1 MAIVLNLGMRS
12 MLKPILIWCLLVMNF
27 HAKAQGT
34 SDVADLVRQGIQLN
48 NQGNYAGAIEKYN
61 VALKI
66 DSNNA
71 QANYQMGFSLQ
82 AAGRGNEAIPYAEK
96 AIKGNGSAT
105 LTASA
110 YTLLGSIYD
119 QTHQTQ
125 KAIDTY
131 KEGIKLNPGFQQL
144 HFNLGLAYSR
154 NKQYAEAESEAI
166 ESIKLDPKHA
176 SSQRMY
182 ALVTFH
188 QNKRLNALL
197 GLCSFILLEP
207 NTPRSA
213 EAYNNIQSILKGG
226 ALSGAN
232 GRQTI
237 ILSPK
242 DKQEIAVKNLVIS
255 TTVSAAQKNKLAGTD
270 LLEFELKHIFS
281 IAGSMTNDDKEKDF
295 FDKFFAA
302 YFLNLALSDNMPAF
316 VNRVS
321 LSANKDENTKWL
333 KEHIKEASDLDKWI
347 AATERKF

>member
-1 MAIVLNLGMRS
+1 MKSL
-12 MLKPILIWCLLVMNF
+12 LKPTMIWCLLVTAF
-27 HAKAQGT
+27 YAKAQGS
-34 SDVADLVRQGIQLN
+34 SDAADLVKQGTQLN
-48 NQGNYAGAIEKYN
+48 NQGNYAGAIEKYKE
-61 VALKI
+61 ALKI
-66 DSNNA
+66 DSNNV
-71 QANYQMGFSLQ
+71 QANYQMSFTLFNTGKS
-82 AAGRGNEAIPYAEK
+82 NEAIPYAEK
-96 AIKGNGSAT
+96 AIAGGGSAT

-119 QTHQTQ
+119 RNHQTR

-154 NKQYAEAESEAI
+154 NNQYAEAETEAI

-188 QNKRLNALL
+188 QNKRLNALM
-197 GLCSFILLEP
+197 GFCSFIILEP

-255 TTVSAAQKNKLAGTD
+255 TTVSTAQKNKLAGMD

-281 IAGSMTNDDKEKDF
+281 IAGNMANDDKEKDF

-302 YFLNLALSDNMPAF
+302 YLSSLAKSDNMPAF
-316 VNRVS
+316 VRMVA
-321 LSANKDENTKWL
+321 LSANKEENTKWMA
-333 KEHIKEASDLDKWI
+333 EHDAQVKALAQWVADTKRDM
-347 AATERKF
+347 

>member
-1 MAIVLNLGMRS
+1 M
-12 MLKPILIWCLLVMNF
+12 IWCLLVMTF
-27 HAKAQGT
+27 YAKAQGS
-34 SDVADLVRQGIQLN
+34 SDAADLVKQGTQLN
-48 NQGNYAGAIEKYN
+48 NQGNYAGAIEKYKE
-61 VALKI
+61 ALKI
-66 DSNNA
+66 DSNNV
-71 QANYQMGFSLQ
+71 QADYQMSFTLFTTGKS
-82 AAGRGNEAIPYAEK
+82 NEAIPYAEK

-105 LTASA
+105 LTAST

-119 QTHQTQ
+119 QNHQTQ

-144 HFNLGLAYSR
+144 HFNLGLAYFR
-154 NKQYAEAESEAI
+154 NKQYAEAENEAI

-197 GLCSFILLEP
+197 GFCSFILLEP

-226 ALSGAN
+226 TLGGAN
-232 GRQTI
+232 DQQTI

-242 DKQEIAVKNLVIS
+242 DKQETAVKNLIIS
-255 TTVSAAQKNKLAGTD
+255 TTVSVARQKKLAGMD

-281 IAGSMTNDDKEKDF
+281 IAGNMANDDKEKDF

-302 YFLNLALSDNMPAF
+302 YFLNLAQSDNIAAF
-316 VNRVS
+316 TRMVS
-321 LSANKDENTKWL
+321 LSANKEENTKWL
-333 KEHIKEASDLDKWI
+333 NEHDKELNDLDKWI
-347 AATERKF
+347 AATERTF

>member
-1 MAIVLNLGMRS
+1 MKSFFNL
-12 MLKPILIWCLLVMNF
+12 ILICCVLATAVQASAQDTGNAADLI
-27 HAKAQGT
+27 KQGT
-34 SDVADLVRQGIQLN
+34 QLN
-48 NQGNYAGAIEKYN
+48 KQGNYAVAIEKYKE
-61 VALKI
+61 ALKT

-105 LTASA
+105 LTAASYA
-110 YTLLGSIYD
+110 LLGSIYD
-119 QTHQTQ
+119 EDHQTQ

-131 KEGIKLNPGFQQL
+131 KEGIKLNPAFQQL

-154 NKQYAEAESEAI
+154 NKQYAEAEIEAI

-213 EAYNNIQSILKGG
+213 EAYTNIQSILKGG

-242 DKQEIAVKNLVIS
+242 DKQDIAVKNMVIS
-255 TTVSAAQKNKLAGTD
+255 TTVSVARQKKLAGMD
-270 LLEFELKHIFS
+270 MLEFELKHIFS
-281 IAGSMTNDDKEKDF
+281 IAGNMANDDKEKDF

-302 YFLNLALSDNMPAF
+302 YFLNLAQSDNIAAF
-316 VNRVS
+316 TRMVS
-321 LSANKDENTKWL
+321 LSANKEENTKWMMEHD
-333 KEHIKEASDLDKWI
+333 KERSDFDKWI